1 MKFKSCTY
9 VDWVDFPSLLWISY
23 YHSQSPSMSI
33 MYWWPWESGRG
44 HHSMEHYLKIRQF
57 LSKISDSYLNIKGD
71 SILILK
77 LMTVEFL
84 LKNEE
89 VRFDV
94 LEMMSNIMILLK
106 WRCSTPAKLLFCKEI
121 SSMLLKAHW

>member
-1 MKFKSCTY
+1 
-9 VDWVDFPSLLWISY
+9 
-23 YHSQSPSMSI
+23 
-33 MYWWPWESGRG
+33 
-44 HHSMEHYLKIRQF
+44 MEHYLKIRQF

-106 WRCSTPAKLLFCKEI
+106 LRCSTPAKLLFCKEI
-121 SSMLLKAHW
+121 SSMLLKAH

>member
-1 MKFKSCTY
+1 
-9 VDWVDFPSLLWISY
+9 
-23 YHSQSPSMSI
+23 
-33 MYWWPWESGRG
+33 
-44 HHSMEHYLKIRQF
+44 MEHYLKIRQF

-106 WRCSTPAKLLFCKEI
+106 
-121 SSMLLKAHW
+121 